1 MIVRV
6 ILFALL
12 IYFLYRFIFH
22 FLIPV
27 SKVTRE
33 MKSKM
38 NEFQNRMQQQG
49 FQTQPQ
55 QPAKETA
62 PPKKAGDY
70 IDFEEVK

>member
-1 MIVRV
+1 MIRV

-33 MKSKM
+33 MKGKM
-38 NEFQNRMQQQG
+38 KEFQNRMQQQQG

-55 QPAKETA
+55 RPAKETTS
-62 PPKKAGDY
+62 PKKAGDY